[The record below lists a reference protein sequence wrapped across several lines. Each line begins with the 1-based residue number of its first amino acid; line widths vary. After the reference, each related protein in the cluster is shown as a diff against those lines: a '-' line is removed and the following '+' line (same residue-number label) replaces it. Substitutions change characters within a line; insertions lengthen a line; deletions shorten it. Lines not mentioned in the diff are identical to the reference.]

1 MKNWTNAF
9 VPFFIIFM
17 CSFAV
22 SGEIPVSANKD
33 QRIAISEI
41 QSKTS
46 KDLIINWDERRGVAK
61 FISGQITSP
70 SEKTNVELAIDFI
83 NRYRVLFGIQDP
95 KKEIELENTKTTPKA
110 HFVNLKQK
118 KDGLDVIGGKITIR
132 IENGIV
138 TTIANYFE
146 PNILVKTIPTIS
158 TEEAVA
164 IARAEVNIQKRIHS
178 TSLVVFLW
186 EKGYDH
192 NDKTDQFYPYLAY
205 KVDFPFN
212 SKPEPSKYRVYVNAH
227 DGSII
232 LVENRVMHDGSA
244 VGTGIGVDNE
254 LKTFDTY
261 EKGGTFYL
269 GNVPIPNVTSIK
281 IKTHTANNTKSL
293 PGKIMKDAD
302 NFWEDPAGVDAHFYG
317 NFVFDFYKNNFSDFF
332 WFSGSGFDISDG
344 LLSTAHYDKAY
355 DNAFWN
361 GTQMVYG
368 DGDEIFHPLS
378 GALDVVA
385 HEITHGVTE
394 AITNLTYCKEPG
406 ALNESW
412 SDVMGMFNSIDYG
425 DDLPYLLGEE
435 IMKIDETTG
444 NEAYYALRRMD
455 DPPFRSDSYSENDY
469 DPNDPLS
476 SWGQPEHT
484 SEQYNARC
492 FPWTDNGG
500 VHINSG
506 IPNKAAYLIT
516 TNDDVGAEKAKQ
528 IYYYAMFYL
537 SPNSQFVDARDA
549 VEQATIDLY
558 GDGLEL
564 IVVRAAFDAIG
575 IP

>member
-1 MKNWTNAF
+1 MKHWMN
-9 VPFFIIFM
+9 VIILFLVIFS
-17 CSFAV
+17 CGIVLA
-22 SGEIPVSANKD
+22 GEISTSAGED
-33 QRIAISEI
+33 QRVAISEI
-41 QSKTS
+41 KRTS
-46 KDLIINWDERRGVAK
+46 SINLVIKWDDRRDVAK
-61 FISGQITSP
+61 FISGQLTKP
-70 SEKTNVELAIDFI
+70 SELPALEVTFDFI
-83 NRYRVLFGIQDP
+83 KHYNVLFGVQDTD
-95 KKEIELENTKTTPKA
+95 KEIELDSTYATPEGQ
-110 HFVNLKQK
+110 FINLKQK
-118 KDGLDVIGGKITIR
+118 KDGLDVIGGKITVR
-132 IENGIV
+132 INKGII
-138 TTIANYFE
+138 TTLANYFE
-146 PNILVKTIPTIS
+146 PNISTKTTPTIS
-158 TEEAVA
+158 NNEAVA
-164 IARAEVNIQKRIHS
+164 IAMSEVNLTKQDIK
-178 TSLVVFLW
+178 TALVIFLW
-186 EKGYDH
+186 EKGCDPDQKE
-192 NDKTDQFYPYLAY
+192 DKFYPYLAY

-244 VGTGIGVDNE
+244 FGTGIGVDNK

-269 GNVPIPNVTSIK
+269 GNGPIPNVTSIK

-344 LLSTAHYDKAY
+344 LLSTIHYDKAY

-394 AITNLTYCKEPG
+394 AINNLTYCKEPG

-435 IMKIDETTG
+435 IMKIDETSG

-455 DPPFRSDSYSENDY
+455 DPPFRSDSYSKNDY
-469 DPNDPLS
+469 YPNDPLG

-484 SEQYNARC
+484 SEQYYAGC

-516 TNDDVGAEKAKQ
+516 TNNNVGSEKAKQ

-537 SPNSQFVDARDA
+537 SSNSQFVDARDA

-558 GDGLEL
+558 GQGPEL
-564 IVVRAAFDAIG
+564 IAVQAAFNAVG
-575 IP
+575 IR